1 MKMVSFDVFP
11 HLNMIPGSDANF
23 DKILANIHLSMDQ
36 TQKWSNKL
44 MKKIPRNPEKE
55 VVGEGSNETRNLDLP
70 LPSYWNEG
78 ASVPLDFNIF
88 QKS

>member
-55 VVGEGSNETRNLDLP
+55 VVGGGGSNETRNLDP
-70 LPSYWNEG
+70 PPTKWGS
-78 ASVPLDFNIF
+78 
-88 QKS
+88 

>member
-36 TQKWSNKL
+36 TIL
-44 MKKIPRNPEKE
+44 MSSSKIRLFQNSKHILGPIP
-55 VVGEGSNETRNLDLP
+55 
-70 LPSYWNEG
+70 
-78 ASVPLDFNIF
+78 ANIEPNCLKF
-88 QKS
+88 VIKSPVFCDKNDHDMF

>member
-1 MKMVSFDVFP
+1 
-11 HLNMIPGSDANF
+11 
-23 DKILANIHLSMDQ
+23 
-36 TQKWSNKL
+36 

-55 VVGEGSNETRNLDLP
+55 VVGGGVERDPEPRPP
-70 LPSYWNEG
+70 LLNEG